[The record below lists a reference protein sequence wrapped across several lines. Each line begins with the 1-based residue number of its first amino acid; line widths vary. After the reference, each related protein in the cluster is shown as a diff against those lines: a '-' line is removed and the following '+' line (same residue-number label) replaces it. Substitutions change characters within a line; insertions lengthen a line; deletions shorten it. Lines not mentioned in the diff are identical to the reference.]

1 MIRTRLRA
9 TLRVVFCLVIGLGVS
24 ASPAVAGPILFDTF
38 GPGDTFGAGA
48 YGVDGNAEFQAFRF
62 IPTATGVLEQITVAL
77 GRTSDVQTTTTF
89 NLYEDAGGVNLGAL
103 IESFAVPNTA
113 TPAAFPDPLI
123 GAVVTF
129 ASGAAP
135 TLTGGVAYWLS
146 FTEAD
151 VMNGARSGWFFNT
164 IGVNGTRLT
173 NALPANAGLLPAFR
187 VEARAIPE
195 PATSALVLVGGRRSP
210 SRTSQPDG
218 LSLQPRQAQRVVEDA
233 RDLGDQRIRRL
244 LALDAARHHHEHE
257 GTAP

>member
-9 TLRVVFCLVIGLGVS
+9 TPLLVFCVVIALGVS
-24 ASPAVAGPILFDTF
+24 ARPAVAGPILFDTF
-38 GPGDTFGAGA
+38 GPGDAFGTAA
-48 YGVDGNAEFQAFRF
+48 YGVDGNAGFQAFRF

-103 IESFAVPNTA
+103 IESFTVPNTA
-113 TPAAFPDPLI
+113 TPAAFPVPLI

-146 FTEAD
+146 FTEPD
-151 VMNGARSGWFFNT
+151 VRNGASSAWFFNT
-164 IGVNGTRLT
+164 IGKNGTRLT
-173 NALPANAGLLPAFR
+173 GALPADAGLLPAFR

-195 PATSALVLVGGRRSP
+195 PAASALLLVGAVAVLRARRS
-210 SRTSQPDG
+210 RM
-218 LSLQPRQAQRVVEDA
+218 V
-233 RDLGDQRIRRL
+233 
-244 LALDAARHHHEHE
+244 
-257 GTAP
+257 